1 MKYEIVEQ
9 ILNEYVDAPTKKV
22 LEVIEASSKEEAQ
35 KIAKQRHPNS
45 VVEVRGA

>member
-9 ILNEYVDAPTKKV
+9 ILNEYVDASTQKV

-35 KIAKQRHPNS
+35 KLAKQRHPNS
-45 VVEVRGA
+45 VVEVRAV